1 MGRAGGRRGRRGRTS
16 QNGEGEREEQL
27 RWSQSLMSD
36 NLTATKATSNHGSS
50 ISLRSRSAQEL
61 KTNTRRDTVVHPR
74 SLAGHRKHWCRGQ
87 LVGGSILS
95 GGCLSLRL
103 DERL

>member
-36 NLTATKATSNHGSS
+36 NLTATKATSNHTALAPRSGRGR
-50 ISLRSRSAQEL
+50 LRS
-61 KTNTRRDTVVHPR
+61 
-74 SLAGHRKHWCRGQ
+74 
-87 LVGGSILS
+87 
-95 GGCLSLRL
+95 
-103 DERL
+103 